1 MYGSGLLKLLAV
13 PITEPA
19 GPLKVLCSPV
29 LKRRGFVMSRRP
41 PSTYLTADE
50 LKQIAAIKFNE
61 AATAEPGA
69 QQKKLLL
76 SAHGYQNLAEMK
88 RYLGSKELEPPK

>member
-1 MYGSGLLKLLAV
+1 M
-13 PITEPA
+13 P
-19 GPLKVLCSPV
+19 
-29 LKRRGFVMSRRP
+29 RRS

-61 AATAEPGA
+61 AASIEPGA
-69 QQKKLLL
+69 ERQEILK

-88 RYLGSKELEPPK
+88 RYLGSKELEPPS